1 MVSKTNLKAFS
12 KNVRDPLLFPNKYST
27 ENPFKYI
34 GYGSRL
40 TSQNWWPKQFF
51 PFLWAKERLKRG
63 KAWFRGFVLTH
74 LLCSICWEVCGRGI
88 WLIQQPFQLIL
99 QLLIWEEGECRTE
112 VDVWQILRN
121 QKMTLCTRY
130 FWHTCYLIHLALFRI
145 SPHHE
150 LVTWHTQK
158 VIIHWKR
165 FPNHTSRKHFYSL
178 VTKNTLKCSTDRRLF
193 VIHVLTNTWLGV
205 WRGYLD
211 TLEKPFI
218 AALSLLA
225 LCKMTI
231 IVLLLVDNW
240 PILSLCL

>member
-1 MVSKTNLKAFS
+1 M
-12 KNVRDPLLFPNKYST
+12 RDPLLFPDKYSA

-51 PFLWAKERLKRG
+51 FRFFELKHCWKVG
-63 KAWFRGFVLTH
+63 KLGWFRGFVLTH
-74 LLCSICWEVCGRGI
+74 LLCSICWEVRGRGI

-99 QLLIWEEGECRTE
+99 QLLIWEEGQCRTE

-130 FWHTCYLIHLALFRI
+130 FWHTYMIHLAPFRI
-145 SPHHE
+145 SPHHQ

-178 VTKNTLKCSTDRRLF
+178 VTKNTLKCSTNRGLF
-193 VIHVLTNTWLGV
+193 VIHVLTSTWLGV

-211 TLEKPFI
+211 TSEKPFI

-231 IVLLLVDNW
+231 VLLLVYTW